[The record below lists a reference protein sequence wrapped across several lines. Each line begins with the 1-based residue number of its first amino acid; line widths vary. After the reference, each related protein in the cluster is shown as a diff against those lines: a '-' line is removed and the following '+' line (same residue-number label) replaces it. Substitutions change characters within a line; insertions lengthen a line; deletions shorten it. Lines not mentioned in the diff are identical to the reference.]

1 MKTRLFLKRNFY
13 KIRFFLILF
22 GTFIF
27 WYAFY
32 FADQNIS
39 INYITCYLKDYRMY
53 LALIFSILGS
63 LFVNYTV
70 GAFNKEN
77 IKRMT
82 TIDENEKGK

>member
-1 MKTRLFLKRNFY
+1 MKTKLYLKRNFY
-13 KIRFFLILF
+13 NIRILLILF

-39 INYITCYLKDYRMY
+39 IHCLPCYLKDYRMY
-53 LALIFSILGS
+53 LALIFAVFSSFLTNNIL
-63 LFVNYTV
+63 
-70 GAFNKEN
+70 FNKRN

-82 TIDENEKGK
+82 KIDENKKGK